1 MTRRAGGAPA
11 GADEISNREARWL
24 AIGAQGLGSPR
35 RSPAGRQPGPATL
48 RRLLDQVG
56 TIQLDAVN
64 VLERTQYLVPFSRIG
79 PYDPAALRGLTG
91 PGGDW
96 FEYWGH
102 AASLLP
108 IELYP
113 LFRSRMESWRNDQVD
128 SPVVQERRRQW
139 RKTHAVYLARVL
151 DEVAER
157 GPLTASKLSD
167 PRRRS
172 GAWWDRRSDGRR
184 ALEMLFGDGVL
195 AAWRNSGFE
204 RVYDLSERVIP
215 QPVADLPVPSLD
227 EAQRELILVAA
238 RCLGVGTV
246 ADLADYFWIRPKPA
260 ALRVTE
266 LVEEGR
272 LLPVAVEGWDKVAYV
287 AAGVR
292 PRRPRRQHA
301 TLLSP
306 FDSLIW
312 ARARTERLFGFHYRI
327 GIYVPEH
334 LRTHGYYVLPLLV
347 GDQLVARF
355 DLKADRNAG
364 TLRVMGSFA
373 EPGADP
379 VAVLDAA
386 AAELGLLRDWLGLGR
401 VAVAARGNLAPGLRR
416 AVAAWARTAPP
427 PPGPGRRSSPGGT
440 VSARTGATRR
450 TPRPR

>member
-1 MTRRAGGAPA
+1 MTRRAGGSRA
-11 GADEISNREARWL
+11 GADQISNREARWL
-24 AIGAQGLGSPR
+24 TIGAQGLGSPR
-35 RSPAGRQPGPATL
+35 RSPGAGRPGPATL

-56 TIQLDAVN
+56 TVQLDAVN

-79 PYDPAALRGLTG
+79 PYDQAVLRGLTG

-113 LFRSRMESWRNDQVD
+113 LFRSRMESWRADQVD

-139 RKTHAVYLARVL
+139 RKTHADYLAAVL
-151 DEVAER
+151 DEVRER

-167 PRRRS
+167 PRRRG

-195 AAWRNSGFE
+195 AAWRNPSFE

-215 QPVADLPVPSLD
+215 RSVSDLPAPSLD
-227 EAQRELILVAA
+227 EAQRELILLAA
-238 RCLGVGTV
+238 RCLGVATV
-246 ADLADYFWIRPKPA
+246 ADLADYFWIRPRPA

-266 LVEEGR
+266 LVEAGR
-272 LLPVAVEGWDKVAYV
+272 LLPVEVEGWDKVAYV
-287 AAGVR
+287 VPEAR

-347 GDQLVARF
+347 GDELVARF
-355 DLKADRNAG
+355 DLKADRRSG
-364 TLRVMGSFA
+364 TLSVVGSYA
-373 EPGADP
+373 EPGTDP
-379 VAVLDAA
+379 GAVVDAA
-386 AAELGLLRDWLGLGR
+386 AAELGLLRQWLGLEHT
-401 VAVAARGNLAPGLRR
+401 VVAARGNLAPRLRR
-416 AVAAWARTAPP
+416 TVAAEARTAPHP
-427 PPGPGRRSSPGGT
+427 PNGGRRSSPAGT
-440 VSARTGATRR
+440 VSARTGASRR